1 MNIKILLVDDEQ
13 EFLEQSKLLWEKI
26 GEGAEVDV
34 TADPEVALNE
44 AVEKDYDAVVAD
56 YQMPE
61 MDGLELLKMLRER
74 GDNTP
79 FIILTGKGGEEVA
92 IKALNLKAEGY
103 IRKGSSPKEQYK
115 KIVDTIFNRPV
126 ST

>member
-1 MNIKILLVDDEQ
+1 MDI
-13 EFLEQSKLLWEKI
+13 
-26 GEGAEVDV
+26 
-34 TADPEVALNE
+34 TTDPEVALNE

-61 MDGLELLKMLRER
+61 MDGLELLEMLRER

-92 IKALNLKAEGY
+92 IKALNLKADGY
-103 IRKGSSPKEQYK
+103 IRKGSDPKKQFK
-115 KIVDTIFNRPV
+115 SIVDTIFNRPV